1 MARTRGLV
9 LYPVSVAVV
18 AVTCLTAASY
28 GEGQVGGDGPPI
40 TVARSE
46 SDLERI
52 AQLMLENERAWRSDA
67 ETRAGLLRTVQ
78 RINNPAAERVRPWWA
93 EAALNALGGFLA
105 GWLSYLTLAHTLPAP
120 VVVLTVAACAYT
132 PVLLI
137 EKFNDFMRSKN

>member
-1 MARTRGLV
+1 MLNIDLKTYVFIMIAVMLASVPEIAHARNLDAELGRMAMGGI
-9 LYPVSVAVV
+9 VSVS
-18 AVTCLTAASY
+18 TIS
-28 GEGQVGGDGPPI
+28 I
-40 TVARSE
+40 MS
-46 SDLERI
+46 
-52 AQLMLENERAWRSDA
+52 
-67 ETRAGLLRTVQ
+67 GLLRTVQ

-137 EKFNDFMRSKN
+137 EKFNEFMRTKK

>member
-1 MARTRGLV
+1 MPLPIRPGSGRPSRPA
-9 LYPVSVAVV
+9 S
-18 AVTCLTAASY
+18 AVTAALLALAVAPAAQSASELEKASAEHIRTVT
-28 GEGQVGGDGPPI
+28 GAVDGA
-40 TVARSE
+40 TVS
-46 SDLERI
+46 
-52 AQLMLENERAWRSDA
+52 
-67 ETRAGLLRTVQ
+67 GLLRTVQ
-78 RINNPAAERVRPWWA
+78 RINNPAAERVRQWWA